1 MARKR
6 GFQSKKKLA
15 HPKKEVAPIVVFP
28 CSPTKLVKIEEVEVI
43 EESIND
49 CEVLM
54 SSNCSTPNAK
64 GNRIPKIVS
73 CPPAPKKQR
82 VSSLCSSLRSPIPFF
97 AVPDVELF
105 LNFNRHVVS

>member
-28 CSPTKLVKIEEVEVI
+28 CSPTKLVKIEEEEVI
-43 EESIND
+43 EETIND

-64 GNRIPKIVS
+64 ENRIPKIVS

-82 VSSLCSSLRSPIPFF
+82 VVSSSLCSSLRSPIPFF

-105 LNFNRHVVS
+105 FCF